1 MGKVMSK
8 LQNRIELDF
17 PNNII
22 YKIVHKNERIKLCYV
37 GRTNNFNKR
46 QGEHKRACWSS
57 DTKLYETMRK
67 YGGFGN
73 FTMTAL
79 EIRDCIDER
88 AANQRE
94 LKWMKKL
101 RANMNTKMMN
111 QLYLYRI
118 AKIE

>member
-1 MGKVMSK
+1 
-8 LQNRIELDF
+8 
-17 PNNII
+17 
-22 YKIVHKNERIKLCYV
+22 
-37 GRTNNFNKR
+37 
-46 QGEHKRACWSS
+46 
-57 DTKLYETMRK
+57 
-67 YGGFGN
+67 
-73 FTMTAL
+73 MTVL
-79 EIRDCIDER
+79 EIRDCIDEQ